1 MPIPLRANPTAT
13 SKDYVQP
20 VLTSYTTWSNNP
32 TFGVKIGGLCNV
44 RGVITPI
51 NNYRS
56 DWGSTRE
63 LWWALSAG
71 EWNEND
77 PNSLNDK
84 PTFYLTCGPGQTQGS
99 YDRPN
104 ALRFTFEHPV
114 KLEAFEVPFARK
126 TNDTLNYTW
135 SIYRVDVESDDT
147 YTRKLLSRHVIT
159 RDDAAYKTKRV
170 TLDIPSEIQEYA
182 FAYDLELTQVN
193 GPTWIDCLTFIR
205 PDVKIRAKYTAQS
218 FATTRG
224 WEPVI
229 GRLPDGYARCEYLQA
244 NQNGFIPTD
253 ITLSNNSS
261 VEIVA
266 AIDSMTNLY
275 NGDTAYICAPYA
287 GYRSPMTLWGF
298 WGNYNASTGEY
309 SLRARTYNKSWAV
322 ADQLIL
328 PFDTEKHT
336 YVMDLK
342 NKTLSIDENTTAI
355 TLSNT
360 DSDLS
365 RVYVWAFCR
374 RENNAIL
381 RGGHKRIYSI
391 TIKENG
397 VITHELVPALNAKG
411 KACLYDIN
419 TGHSWY
425 CPSSDSSAVTGK
437 ALE

>member
-1 MPIPLRANPTAT
+1 MPIPFRANPTAT

-44 RGVITPI
+44 WGVFNPI

-56 DWGSTRE
+56 DWAGTRE

-71 EWNEND
+71 KWDDNAHE
-77 PNSLNDK
+77 SLHDK
-84 PTFYLTCGPGQTQGS
+84 TTFYLTCGPGWTEGR
-99 YDRPN
+99 YDRPT

-114 KLEAFEVPFARK
+114 KLEAFEVPFARGSS
-126 TNDTLNYTW
+126 NTLNYTW

-147 YTRKLLSRHVIT
+147 FTRKLLARHVIT
-159 RDDAAYKTKRV
+159 RDDAKGKTRRF
-170 TLDIPSEIQEYA
+170 TLDIPSEIQDYA

-193 GPTWIDCLTFIR
+193 TGWVNNTAFIR
-205 PDVKIRAKYTAQS
+205 PDVKIKAKYTAQS
-218 FATTRG
+218 LATTRG

-229 GRLPDGYARCEYLQA
+229 GRLPDGYTRCEYLKA

-266 AIDSMTNLY
+266 TIDSMTNLY
-275 NGDTAYICAPYA
+275 NGAEAIILQVYNPGASMVC
-287 GYRSPMTLWGF
+287 WGF
-298 WGNYNASTGEY
+298 RGYYFKDTGEY
-309 SLRARTYNKSWAV
+309 QLHARTVNSKWAV
-322 ADQLIL
+322 VDKIDI

-342 NKTLSIDENTTAI
+342 NKVMSIDETTAAI
-355 TLSNT
+355 TLSDT

-365 RVYVWAFCR
+365 RAYVWAFCR
-374 RENNAIL
+374 SNSTL
-381 RGGHKRIYSI
+381 RGGHKKIYSI
-391 TIKENG
+391 IVKEND
-397 VITHELVPALNAKG
+397 VVTHELVPALNAKG
-411 KACLYDIN
+411 TACLYDLN

-425 CPSSDSSAVTGK
+425 CP
-437 ALE
+437 

>member
-1 MPIPLRANPTAT
+1 MPIPFRVNPEAT

-32 TFGVKIGGLCNV
+32 TFGVKISGLCNV
-44 RGVITPI
+44 WGVINPI
-51 NNYRS
+51 NNYCS
-56 DWGSTRE
+56 DWAGTRE

-71 EWNEND
+71 KWNENYPD
-77 PNSLNDK
+77 SVNAK
-84 PTFYLTCGPGQTQGS
+84 PTFYLTCGPGWTEGR

-104 ALRFTFEHPV
+104 ALRFTFAHPV

-126 TNDTLNYTW
+126 TNNTLNYTW

-147 YTRKLLSRHVIT
+147 YTRKLLARHVIT
-159 RDDAAYKTKRV
+159 RDDAASKTKRV

-193 GPTWIDCLTFIR
+193 TGWINNTAFIR

-218 FATTRG
+218 LANTRG

-229 GRLPDGYARCEYLQA
+229 GRLPDGYTRCEYLQA

-253 ITLSNNSS
+253 ITLSNNTS
-261 VEIVA
+261 VEVVA
-266 AIDSMTNLY
+266 TIDSMTDLY
-275 NGDTAYICAPYA
+275 NGAEAIILQVENPGA
-287 GYRSPMTLWGF
+287 SMIWWGF
-298 WGNYNASTGEY
+298 RGYYYKDTGEY
-309 SLRARTYNKSWAV
+309 KLHARTCNSKWEIV
-322 ADQLIL
+322 DRIDL

-360 DSDLS
+360 DYDLS
-365 RVYVWAFCR
+365 RAYVWAFCR
-374 RENNAIL
+374 SNSYI
-381 RGGHKRIYSI
+381 RGGHKKIYSI
-391 TIKENG
+391 TVKENG

-411 KACLYDIN
+411 AACLYDLN

-425 CPSSDSSAVTGK
+425 CPLSDKSAVTGK
-437 ALE
+437 VLE

>member
-1 MPIPLRANPTAT
+1 MPIPFRANPTAT

-32 TFGVKIGGLCNV
+32 TFGVKISGLCNV
-44 RGVITPI
+44 WGVITPI

-56 DWGSTRE
+56 DWAGTRE

-71 EWNEND
+71 KWNENNPD
-77 PNSLNDK
+77 SVNDK
-84 PTFYLTCGPGQTQGS
+84 PTFYLTCGPGWTEGR

-104 ALRFTFEHPV
+104 ALRFTFAHPV

-126 TNDTLNYTW
+126 TNNTLNYTW

-147 YTRKLLSRHVIT
+147 YTRKLLARHVIT
-159 RDDAAYKTKRV
+159 RDDAASKTKRV

-193 GPTWIDCLTFIR
+193 TGWINNTAFIR

-218 FATTRG
+218 LANTRG

-229 GRLPDGYARCEYLQA
+229 GRLPDGYTRCEYLQA

-266 AIDSMTNLY
+266 AIDSMTNLAD
-275 NGDTAYICAPYA
+275 NGTQAHICGPYTA
-287 GYRSPMTLWGF
+287 GSPMTLCDFIGF
-298 WGNYNASTGEY
+298 YSASTGEY
-309 SLRARTYNKSWAV
+309 SLRATTYNRSWAV
-322 ADQLIL
+322 ADLLKL

-342 NKTLSIDENTTAI
+342 NKTMSIDENTTAI

-360 DSDLS
+360 DYDLS
-365 RVYVWAFCR
+365 RTYVWAFCR
-374 RENNAIL
+374 SNSDI
-381 RGGHKRIYSI
+381 RGGHKKIYSI

-397 VITHELVPALNAKG
+397 VITHELVPALNTKG
-411 KACLYDIN
+411 TACLYDLN

-425 CPSSDSSAVTGK
+425 CPLSDKSAVTGK